1 MYLVTFL
8 FLYAF
13 PAPGTVWRLRPVL
26 AYPCAFPPPRRLTHA
41 RGRRVRMPKLKAG
54 WWSPEEEQ
62 SLLDG
67 HAKHTAAGSLSLW
80 ADILGDTSL
89 FFAIGRTNIDLKD
102 KWRTLRKRVVPSAAD
117 PQRLELQAVRGE
129 AKHGKSRDRVKPIF
143 APPAPSVVLPHNH
156 ARDDMRAPP
165 KKRAKALSTPQELPS
180 ECSKCSAPSGS
191 EIAGSCTS
199 YCPRAATRCLVEV
212 CAWCRLCAGC
222 RGQPCVRLEQCD
234 HCLRHICASCNVD
247 PSARPVP

>member
-1 MYLVTFL
+1 
-8 FLYAF
+8 
-13 PAPGTVWRLRPVL
+13 
-26 AYPCAFPPPRRLTHA
+26 
-41 RGRRVRMPKLKAG
+41 MPKLKAG

-129 AKHGKSRDRVKPIF
+129 AKHGKSRADNRVKPIF

-191 EIAGSCTS
+191 EIAGSCAS

-212 CAWCRLCAGC
+212 CAWRLVLPTLA
-222 RGQPCVRLEQCD
+222 LA
-234 HCLRHICASCNVD
+234 HN
-247 PSARPVP
+247 PSPYP